1 MPCLPSPADP
11 FSPWTPGLAVTT
23 LATGRRTVQKEA
35 GPALRLGVALHL
47 IRQVSRDVPTR
58 WPPASVNRPRPPARA
73 TQVADGVTTA
83 RSANKIEHVA
93 TQAPDS
99 AAQDRLLLLDGH
111 SLAYRAFFALPIENF
126 STTTGQP
133 TNAVYGFT
141 AMLINVLR
149 DEKPTH
155 VAVAFDRGEPTFR
168 HEQWVEYKA
177 NRRETPEDFRSQLSL
192 IFEVLDALGIRR
204 LSAPGYEADDLI
216 ATLATQAAAEKMDV
230 LIVTG
235 DRDVLQLVSDRV
247 TVLMTRRGITEMT
260 RFTPDTVQ
268 EKYGLSPSQYPDF
281 AAVRG
286 DPSDNL
292 PGIPGVGEKTAT
304 KWIAEFGS
312 LANLVDRVDEVKG
325 KAGDAL
331 REHLASVL
339 RNRQLTSLLTD
350 LPAETVGAVPG
361 DLLPTAWDRETI
373 HQLFD
378 TLQFRVLRDRLYQTL
393 PHGLIST
400 VGAPGQAGLAGQ
412 PAKQALEVVADL
424 LGPDQVAPWL
434 ASHISAERSG
444 LAVAGTWGRGTGNL
458 TAVAIAAPDGHGAHI
473 DPTTL
478 TDEDDRALAAWLA
491 DPAHPKVLHDAK
503 GPLHAFAA
511 RGFTLAGLECDT
523 ALAAYL
529 ALPGQRTFDLADL
542 TLRYTGQELRQDAE
556 DGQLTLDGS
565 AERDAATG
573 LVLRAQA
580 TLQLAAALDA
590 DLDRREAGA
599 LLRELELPLVF
610 VLAKMEH
617 TGIAADLDHF
627 GAMSATLHGEVKAAE
642 QAAFAVVGH
651 EFNLGSPKQLQE
663 ILFNELSLPKTK
675 RIKTGY
681 TTDSEALTS
690 LLAQTG
696 HPLLEHLLRHR
707 DVSKLM
713 TIVDSLIPMP
723 TTFNQTIAATGRL
736 SSTDPNLQNIPIRS
750 ELGRQIRKGF
760 IVGAGYE
767 CLLTAD
773 YSQIE
778 LRIMAHLSGDEA
790 LIAAFESGHDFH
802 AATASRVFG
811 LPPEEV
817 GPELRAKI
825 KAMNYGLA
833 YGLSAFGLSQQL
845 RIGTE
850 EARAL
855 MEEYFKEFGGV
866 RDYLHEV
873 VSRARMDGYTATMM
887 GRRRYLPDLTSDNR
901 QRREMAERM
910 ALNAPIQGS
919 AADVIKVAMLAVDS
933 SLTGAGLRS
942 RMLLQVHDELLIE
955 VAPGEYDQ
963 VHDLV
968 CGAMAGAAALRVP
981 LDVSVGTGRTWDEA
995 AH

>member
-1 MPCLPSPADP
+1 
-11 FSPWTPGLAVTT
+11 V
-23 LATGRRTVQKEA
+23 
-35 GPALRLGVALHL
+35 
-47 IRQVSRDVPTR
+47 
-58 WPPASVNRPRPPARA
+58 A
-73 TQVADGVTTA
+73 TQVT
-83 RSANKIEHVA
+83 S
-93 TQAPDS
+93 
-99 AAQDRLLLLDGH
+99 QDRLLLLDGH

-216 ATLATQAAAEKMDV
+216 ATLATQAAAEDMDV
-230 LIVTG
+230 LIVSG

-260 RFTPDTVQ
+260 RFTPETVL
-268 EKYGLSPSQYPDF
+268 EKYGLSPAQYPDF
-281 AAVRG
+281 AALRG

-304 KWIAEFGS
+304 KWITEFGS
-312 LANLVDRVDEVKG
+312 LQALVDRVDEVKG

-331 REHLASVL
+331 REHLGNVL
-339 RNRQLTSLLTD
+339 RNRQLTALLTD
-350 LPAETVGAVPG
+350 MPAETVGAVPG
-361 DLLPTAWDRETI
+361 DLLPVAWDREKI

-378 TLQFRVLRDRLYQTL
+378 TLQFKVLRERLYQTL
-393 PHGLIST
+393 PHGLI
-400 VGAPGQAGLAGQ
+400 GATGSDPDDPLSGPAAGRPDKA
-412 PAKQALEVVADL
+412 AIEVVTDL
-424 LGPDQVAPWL
+424 PGPDQAGAWL
-434 ASHISAERSG
+434 AAHSSAERSG
-444 LAVAGTWGRGTGNL
+444 LALTGTWGRGTGNVTGL
-458 TAVAIAAPDGHGAHI
+458 AIAAPDGHGAYL
-473 DPTTL
+473 DPVEL
-478 TDEDDRALAAWLA
+478 TAADERALAAWLA

-503 GPLHAFAA
+503 GPMHALAA
-511 RGFTLAGLECDT
+511 RGLPLAGLSCDT

-542 TLRYTGQELRQDAE
+542 VLRYLGKELRE
-556 DGQLTLDGS
+556 EPEGGQLTLDGS
-565 AERDAATG
+565 GERDAAAA

-580 TLQLAAALDA
+580 TLELAEALEE
-590 DLDRREAGA
+590 DLDRRESVA
-599 LLRELELPLVF
+599 LLRELELPLVD
-610 VLAKMEH
+610 VLAKMER
-617 TGIAADLDHF
+617 TGIAADVDHF
-627 GAMSATLHGEVKAAE
+627 AAMSAMLHGEAKAAE
-642 QAAFAVVGH
+642 QAAYAVAGH

-663 ILFNELSLPKTK
+663 LLFNELGLPKTK

-696 HPLLEHLLRHR
+696 HPVLEHLLRHR
-707 DVSKLM
+707 DVAKLM
-713 TIVDSLIPMP
+713 TIVDSLIPMAGEDGRIH
-723 TTFNQTIAATGRL
+723 TTFNQTVAATGRL
-736 SSTDPNLQNIPIRS
+736 SSADPNLQNIPIRS
-750 ELGRQIRKGF
+750 ELGRQIRLGF
-760 IVGAGYE
+760 VVGEGYE
-767 CLLTAD
+767 CLLSAD

-833 YGLSAFGLSQQL
+833 YGLSAFGLANQL
-845 RIGTE
+845 RITPD
-850 EARAL
+850 EARGL
-855 MEEYFKEFGGV
+855 MDEYFKEFGGV
-866 RDYLHEV
+866 RDYLHQV
-873 VSRARMDGYTATMM
+873 VARARMDGYTATMM
-887 GRRRYLPDLTSDNR
+887 GRRRYLPDLTADNR

-933 SLTGAGLRS
+933 SLAAAGLRS
-942 RMLLQVHDELLIE
+942 RMLLQVHDELIIE
-955 VAPGEYDQ
+955 VAPGEFDTAR
-963 VHDLV
+963 DLV
-968 CGAMAGAAALRVP
+968 CAAMTGAASLRVP
-981 LDVSVGTGRTWDEA
+981 LDVSVGTGRSWAEA

>member
-1 MPCLPSPADP
+1 
-11 FSPWTPGLAVTT
+11 
-23 LATGRRTVQKEA
+23 
-35 GPALRLGVALHL
+35 
-47 IRQVSRDVPTR
+47 
-58 WPPASVNRPRPPARA
+58 
-73 TQVADGVTTA
+73 
-83 RSANKIEHVA
+83 VA
-93 TQAPDS
+93 TDVTG
-99 AAQDRLLLLDGH
+99 QDRLLLLDGH

-126 STTTGQP
+126 STVTGQP
-133 TNAVYGFT
+133 TNAIYGFT

-155 VAVAFDRGEPTFR
+155 LAVAFDRGEPTFR
-168 HEQWVEYKA
+168 HEQYVEYKA

-216 ATLATQAAAEKMDV
+216 ATLATQAAGQNMDV

-247 TVLMTRRGITEMT
+247 TALMTRRGITEMT
-260 RFTPDTVQ
+260 RFTPETVT
-268 EKYGLSPSQYPDF
+268 EKYGLTPAQYPDF
-281 AAVRG
+281 AALRG

-312 LANLVDRVDEVKG
+312 LQALVDRVDEVKG

-331 REHLASVL
+331 REHLGSVL
-339 RNRQLTSLLTD
+339 RNRQLTALVTD

-361 DLLPTAWDRETI
+361 DLLPVAWDRDKI

-378 TLQFRVLRDRLYQTL
+378 SLEFKVLRERLYQTL
-393 PHGLIST
+393 PHGLIAAT
-400 VGAPGQAGLAGQ
+400 GPGGPQG
-412 PAKQALEVVADL
+412 PAEPHPEKAAFEVVTEL
-424 LGPDQVAPWL
+424 LGPDQVGAWL
-434 ASHISAERSG
+434 AAHESAERSG
-444 LAVAGTWGRGTGNL
+444 LTLSGTWGRGTGNV
-458 TAVAIAAPDGHGAHI
+458 TAMAIAAPDGHGAHL
-473 DPTTL
+473 DPSQL
-478 TDEDDRALAAWLA
+478 TEDDERALATWLA
-491 DPAHPKVLHDAK
+491 DPEHPKVLHDAK
-503 GPLHAFAA
+503 GQMNALMA
-511 RGFTLAGLECDT
+511 RGLPLAGLACDT

-542 TLRYTGQELRQDAE
+542 ALRYLGKELREEAE

-565 AERDAATG
+565 GERDAAAA

-580 TLQLAAALDA
+580 TLELAAALEE
-590 DLDRREAGA
+590 DLDRRESVA
-599 LLRELELPLVF
+599 LLQELELPLIY
-610 VLAKMEH
+610 VLAKMER
-617 TGIAADLDHF
+617 TGIAADIEHF
-627 GAMSATLHGEVKAAE
+627 SAMSSMLHGEAKAAE
-642 QAAFAVVGH
+642 QAAYAVAGH

-663 ILFNELSLPKTK
+663 LLFNERGLPKTK

-690 LLAQTG
+690 LLAQTQD
-696 HPLLEHLLRHR
+696 PVLEHLLRHR
-707 DVSKLM
+707 DVAKLM
-713 TIVDSLIPMP
+713 SIVDSLIPMAGEDGRIH
-723 TTFNQTIAATGRL
+723 TTFNQTVAATGRL
-736 SSTDPNLQNIPIRS
+736 SSTDPNLQNIPIRT
-750 ELGRQIRKGF
+750 ELGRQIRLGF
-760 IVGAGYE
+760 VVGEGYE
-767 CLLTAD
+767 CLLSAD

-778 LRIMAHLSGDEA
+778 LRIMAHLSEDEA

-833 YGLSAFGLSQQL
+833 YGLSAFGLANQL
-845 RIGTE
+845 RITPD
-850 EARAL
+850 EARGL
-855 MEEYFKEFGGV
+855 MEEYFSEFGGV

-919 AADVIKVAMLAVDS
+919 AADVIKVAMLAVDG
-933 SLTGAGLRS
+933 SLTAAGLRS
-942 RMLLQVHDELLIE
+942 RMLLQVHDELIIE
-955 VAPGEYDQ
+955 VAPGEFDAAR
-963 VHDLV
+963 DLV
-968 CGAMAGAAALRVP
+968 CAAMAGAASLRVP
-981 LDVSVGTGRTWDEA
+981 LDVSVGTGRSWAEA